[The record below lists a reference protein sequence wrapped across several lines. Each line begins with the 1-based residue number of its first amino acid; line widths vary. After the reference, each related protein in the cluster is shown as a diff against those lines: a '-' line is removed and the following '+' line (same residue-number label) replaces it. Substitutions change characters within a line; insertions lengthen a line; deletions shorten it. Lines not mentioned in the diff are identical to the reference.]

1 MKIRVKLLSI
11 LLLLSAGPI
20 LIANLIIYKISSDKI
35 ENLIEQQSRAAVDKL
50 TFEVDKFIDGAAH
63 KIELISS
70 EKQVLKLTSYPTRTN
85 RAKVQNLLE
94 GYLSVGIYF
103 KGFIITDTQGNEL
116 IKVYKDKTIPARFMN
131 IKNQDFFKI
140 PFQDKKTFLS
150 DLIKLNDFQNKVFIY
165 STPILNPNGKTIGIL
180 VGIVETDFFIDL
192 TTKFNIT
199 RHSYPFIIT
208 KKGIAIAHPDRSKI
222 LKANI
227 FKETKMKKEIKD
239 SLRLASNGYITYLY
253 KNTKKYMYFS
263 RDATG
268 NFIIANTIPADDYFS
283 MIHQLRWTTIIVII
297 IFSIVSIIISL
308 IISNQ
313 ITTPIKKILAAID
326 RIKKGDLSFSVKYHS
341 KDEIN
346 LVIKTFNE
354 MIQSLKERN
363 LIKQAFGKYVSTQ
376 IADKILKEEINL
388 KGEEQELTILF
399 SDIRDFTAMSEKM
412 SPKEVV
418 SFLNNYFSHMV
429 QIIFKHEGMLDKFIG
444 DGLMALFGAP
454 LPHKDDPLRAIKCA
468 IEMQA
473 TLSEINTK
481 RRLYGKKPIKIGIG
495 IHTGKCVVG
504 NIGSDMKLE
513 YTAIGDNVNIASH
526 VEGLNKTFNT
536 SILITEST
544 YEKIKQKIEVERIG
558 AVNLKTR
565 TQQIIVYKVVKLLE
579 KIEKS

>member
-1 MKIRVKLLSI
+1 
-11 LLLLSAGPI
+11 
-20 LIANLIIYKISSDKI
+20 
-35 ENLIEQQSRAAVDKL
+35 
-50 TFEVDKFIDGAAH
+50 
-63 KIELISS
+63 
-70 EKQVLKLTSYPTRTN
+70 
-85 RAKVQNLLE
+85 
-94 GYLSVGIYF
+94 
-103 KGFIITDTQGNEL
+103 
-116 IKVYKDKTIPARFMN
+116 
-131 IKNQDFFKI
+131 
-140 PFQDKKTFLS
+140 
-150 DLIKLNDFQNKVFIY
+150 
-165 STPILNPNGKTIGIL
+165 
-180 VGIVETDFFIDL
+180 
-192 TTKFNIT
+192 
-199 RHSYPFIIT
+199 
-208 KKGIAIAHPDRSKI
+208 
-222 LKANI
+222 
-227 FKETKMKKEIKD
+227 
-239 SLRLASNGYITYLY
+239 
-253 KNTKKYMYFS
+253 
-263 RDATG
+263 
-268 NFIIANTIPADDYFS
+268 
-283 MIHQLRWTTIIVII
+283 
-297 IFSIVSIIISL
+297 
-308 IISNQ
+308 
-313 ITTPIKKILAAID
+313 
-326 RIKKGDLSFSVKYHS
+326 
-341 KDEIN
+341 
-346 LVIKTFNE
+346 
-354 MIQSLKERN
+354 
-363 LIKQAFGKYVSTQ
+363 
-376 IADKILKEEINL
+376 
-388 KGEEQELTILF
+388 
-399 SDIRDFTAMSEKM
+399 M